1 MAGRRERCSW
11 CGVKLVVPAEAQTI
25 QCGACHRVT
34 RVNQPS
40 INFNPL
46 IQATHSIN
54 HAVSRLRTLMVD
66 AAASPSSS
74 TGTGW
79 CSGAPAAAFGYYN
92 PPPPPP
98 PACQPSW
105 PSVPKPL
112 MPPSAYGRKRALL
125 CGVSYHGRSY
135 NLKGT
140 VNDVNCMKY
149 FLVNRRGFP
158 ADSIRMLTEYEADPY
173 RIPTKQNIRMALQWL
188 VQGCRSGDSLVF
200 HFSGHGSTQPD
211 YNMDEIDGY
220 DETLCPVDFETQG
233 MILDDEINATI
244 VRPLPHGAKL
254 HAIIDACHSGTV
266 LDLPFLC
273 RMNREGCYVWEDH
286 GRWSSVYKGTSG
298 GLAVSISACDDHQTS
313 SDTTA
318 LSGDTSTG
326 ALTYSFIQAVEN
338 DRGLTYGY
346 LLNAMRQIIRE
357 ARSGI
362 RLKGPIAA
370 LVNKVFGTEFLQ
382 EPQLTSSE
390 KFDIYSKQFVL

>member
-1 MAGRRERCSW
+1 M
-11 CGVKLVVPAEAQTI
+11 VPAEAQTI

-158 ADSIRMLTEYEADPY
+158 ADSIRMLT
-173 RIPTKQNIRMALQWL
+173 
-188 VQGCRSGDSLVF
+188 
-200 HFSGHGSTQPD
+200 
-211 YNMDEIDGY
+211 
-220 DETLCPVDFETQG
+220 
-233 MILDDEINATI
+233 
-244 VRPLPHGAKL
+244 GA
-254 HAIIDACHSGTV
+254 
-266 LDLPFLC
+266 
-273 RMNREGCYVWEDH
+273 
-286 GRWSSVYKGTSG
+286 
-298 GLAVSISACDDHQTS
+298 
-313 SDTTA
+313 
-318 LSGDTSTG
+318 
-326 ALTYSFIQAVEN
+326 
-338 DRGLTYGY
+338 
-346 LLNAMRQIIRE
+346 
-357 ARSGI
+357 
-362 RLKGPIAA
+362 
-370 LVNKVFGTEFLQ
+370 
-382 EPQLTSSE
+382 
-390 KFDIYSKQFVL
+390 